1 MERNGK
7 KMDRIIA
14 DCSLFQSIRDYR
26 RSFKKKKK
34 VVKWDDKTT
43 PKKEKRHN
51 KTRDIE
57 REDEI

>member
-1 MERNGK
+1 
-7 KMDRIIA
+7 MDEIMV
-14 DCSLFQSIRDYR
+14 DDPLFQSIRDCR
-26 RSFKKKKK
+26 RSLKKKKK
-34 VVKWDDKTT
+34 IIKWDDKTT